1 MKASQGSIV
10 ILFFTLLL
18 NVISKESA
26 QIIDTKQNNK
36 KIVDDS
42 DLKNKSSMQ
51 NGIDGFFNNI
61 DTYDLFKLK

>member
-42 DLKNKSSMQ
+42 ELKNKSSMQ
-51 NGIDGFFNNI
+51 NGIDSFFNNL